1 MLLLAT
7 VLDRALLER
16 IKEGKL
22 PKFFD
27 LIIELIS
34 IMRTEHNKIRRSISF
49 TNTGADTLN

>member
-34 IMRTEHNKIRRSISF
+34 IMRTEHNKICRSISF